1 MQNIYHGCV
10 PRDVLHKTLH
20 NSFFFFW
27 GGVPQCTVMSLACPR
42 SVLKSTRC
50 RKCWFALCWNTFH
63 LQWTLTV
70 TIKQA
75 YFKPCIQ
82 CHYCL
87 LFGQKCDHQHLLGEK
102 NPHSVL
108 TMPDF
113 INAREAQR
121 QTGFIQMDYEV
132 QGNSF
137 IGTKTKQRALF
148 LLILEKN
155 SHSLCW
161 VTRRTS
167 LASRSW
173 SWLRKNCND
182 FLKKMMTRIGP
193 CPSASW
199 ELKEHGPEG
208 DPEDRGGACI

>member
-1 MQNIYHGCV
+1 MQNLYHGCV

-20 NSFFFFW
+20 NSFFFFFL

-70 TIKQA
+70 TIKHA
-75 YFKPCIQ
+75 YFKPYIQ
-82 CHYCL
+82 CQSL
-87 LFGQKCDHQHLLGEK
+87 LIIVFYSVKNVTKVTHQHLLGEK
-102 NPHSVL
+102 TPHSVL
-108 TMPDF
+108 TMSDF

-167 LASRSW
+167 LASRS
-173 SWLRKNCND
+173 
-182 FLKKMMTRIGP
+182 
-193 CPSASW
+193 
-199 ELKEHGPEG
+199 
-208 DPEDRGGACI
+208 